1 MVHEYAVGRR
11 SRRTEYLQEQDHSRY
26 WQHPCCRCGL
36 FQRRLADML
45 GRARERERSRT
56 YSSTVFARK
65 ACRASLSTL
74 RR

>member
-1 MVHEYAVGRR
+1 MVHKHAVGGR
-11 SRRTEYLQEQDHSRY
+11 SWGTEYLQEQDHVRY
-26 WQHPCCRCGL
+26 WKHPCCRCGL

-56 YSSTVFARK
+56 YSSTVFARQ

-74 RR
+74 RG